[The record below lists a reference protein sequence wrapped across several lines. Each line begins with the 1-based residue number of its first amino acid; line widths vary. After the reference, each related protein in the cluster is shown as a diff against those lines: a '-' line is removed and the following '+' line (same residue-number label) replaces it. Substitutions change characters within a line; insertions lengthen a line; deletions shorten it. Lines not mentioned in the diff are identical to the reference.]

1 MPLEDVPRIHPASA
15 AEWRAWLAEHHAT
28 ATGVWL
34 VSWRSGSAR
43 TPLAYEDQVLE
54 ALAYG
59 WIDATVRRL
68 DDERR
73 MTYFAPR
80 RKGSGW
86 ARSNRARIDRLR
98 AEGRMAPAGEAA
110 VERAVADGSWTLYD
124 DAVDLVVPEDLEGAF
139 ARHPGSRANWDA
151 FPRSS
156 REQVLFWIGQA
167 RRPATRERRVEETAR
182 LAAQGIRV
190 DRRPPRGAS

>member
-28 ATGVWL
+28 APGVWL
-34 VSWRSGSAR
+34 VTWRSGSGR
-43 TPLAYEDQVLE
+43 TPVADEDQVLE

-86 ARSNRARIDRLR
+86 ARSNRARIERLR

-124 DAVDLVVPEDLEGAF
+124 DAVDLVVPEDLEEAF
-139 ARHPGSRANWDA
+139 ARHPGSRAHWEA
-151 FPRSS
+151 FPPSS

-167 RRPATRERRVEETAR
+167 RRPATRERRIEETAR
-182 LAAQGIRV
+182 LAAEGTRV
-190 DRRPPRGAS
+190 GRRPPRGAS